1 MENKM
6 YIYDDAGTEIEMEI
20 LFTFESEDYGKNY
33 VLYYNPN
40 DEEDQVFVSSFDDE
54 GNLLDV
60 TDAEEWAMVE
70 EVYGAFIEDEEKNAS

>member
-6 YIYDDAGTEIEMEI
+6 YIYDDAGNEIEMEI
-20 LFTFESEDYGKNY
+20 LFTFESEDYSKNY

>member
-6 YIYDDAGTEIEMEI
+6 FIYDDAGNEIEMEI
-20 LFTFESEDYGKNY
+20 LFTFEGEDYGKNY

-40 DEEDQVFVSSFDDE
+40 DEDDQVFVSSFDEE

-60 TDAEEWAMVE
+60 TDAKEWEMVE
-70 EVYGAFIEDEEKNAS
+70 EVYGAFIEDEEKSAS